1 MTEISIAIQ
10 RGELP
15 ARTIREL
22 VDAQRQNFAGA
33 GMDLFTLRSLLERL
47 ERTTGRPEREGT
59 ARLPGRR
66 SDWEA
71 AWETLDRLEAHLT
84 RANDKATLAFNAPQ
98 PKEEE

>member
-15 ARTIREL
+15 ARTIR

-47 ERTTGRPEREGT
+47 ERATGRPEREG
-59 ARLPGRR
+59 
-66 SDWEA
+66 DW
-71 AWETLDRLEAHLT
+71 
-84 RANDKATLAFNAPQ
+84 KATWGRSTVSKPT
-98 PKEEE
+98 